1 MVVERSARDR
11 LSSFAST
18 AALGGVASA
27 PSVPHPHSTSQ
38 QEVRHMAVQAHAPAS
53 EGLRPQGP
61 ALNESPPRDFSVA
74 PPAPPAVDGPVV
86 ELIGHPT
93 TAPRIASRTA
103 IDAAV
108 DQAVLP
114 HQLHEIDQIIEL
126 AQLGELLVE
135 KDARVALL
143 ERGLADWRERAR
155 LEIDARAA
163 AERVAFERERDL
175 IGVIHQQISAIESAE
190 ESTREAF
197 AQADE
202 LRARLR
208 SEGRRGGKAR

>member
-1 MVVERSARDR
+1 
-11 LSSFAST
+11 
-18 AALGGVASA
+18 
-27 PSVPHPHSTSQ
+27 
-38 QEVRHMAVQAHAPAS
+38 MAVQANAPAS

-61 ALNESPPRDFSVA
+61 ALNGSPPRAFSAA

-86 ELIGHPT
+86 ELIGHPIT
-93 TAPRIASRTA
+93 HPPVDQRTA
-103 IDAAV
+103 IEAAV

-114 HQLHEIDQIIEL
+114 QQLHEIDQVIEL

-155 LEIDARAA
+155 LEIEARAA
-163 AERVAFERERDL
+163 AEHLAFERERDL
-175 IGVIHQQISAIESAE
+175 VGVIHQQISAIESAE

-202 LRARLR
+202 LRARLDEQTSLAEDAQR
-208 SEGRRGGKAR
+208 NTESALARMGELQLRIDQLEDQLRQRARRWWRRRPA

>member
-1 MVVERSARDR
+1 
-11 LSSFAST
+11 
-18 AALGGVASA
+18 
-27 PSVPHPHSTSQ
+27 
-38 QEVRHMAVQAHAPAS
+38 MAVQVHAPAS
-53 EGLRPQGP
+53 EGLRPQEP
-61 ALNESPPRDFSVA
+61 ALSKSPPRAFHAA
-74 PPAPPAVDGPVV
+74 PPAPPALDGAVV

-93 TAPRIASRTA
+93 APQRFASRTA
-103 IDAAV
+103 IETAV
-108 DQAVLP
+108 ESAVLP
-114 HQLHEIDQIIEL
+114 HQLHEIDQVVEM
-126 AQLGELLVE
+126 ARLGELLVE

-163 AERVAFERERDL
+163 AERLGFERERDL

-202 LRARLR
+202 LRARFDEQMVLVQDAEQNTQSSLARMHELQTRIDELEDLLR
-208 SEGRRGGKAR
+208 QRARRWWRRRAA

>member
-1 MVVERSARDR
+1 
-11 LSSFAST
+11 
-18 AALGGVASA
+18 
-27 PSVPHPHSTSQ
+27 
-38 QEVRHMAVQAHAPAS
+38 MAVQAHAPAA
-53 EGLRPQGP
+53 EGQRPQGP
-61 ALNESPPRDFSVA
+61 ALNGGPPRAFSSA

-86 ELIGHPT
+86 ELIGRPT
-93 TAPRIASRTA
+93 TQPRVGLRGVIE
-103 IDAAV
+103 AAV
-108 DQAVLP
+108 DEAVLP
-114 HQLHEIDQIIEL
+114 HQLHEIDQVIEL
-126 AQLGELLVE
+126 AQLGELLIE

-155 LEIDARAA
+155 LEIEARAA

-202 LRARLR
+202 LRARLDEQMTLVDDAQQNTQSALAR
-208 SEGRRGGKAR
+208 MHELQMRIDELEDQLRQRARRWWRRRAV

>member
-1 MVVERSARDR
+1 
-11 LSSFAST
+11 
-18 AALGGVASA
+18 
-27 PSVPHPHSTSQ
+27 
-38 QEVRHMAVQAHAPAS
+38 MAVQAHAPAS

-61 ALNESPPRDFSVA
+61 ALNESPPRAFSTTPP
-74 PPAPPAVDGPVV
+74 PPAAVDGPVV

-93 TAPRIASRTA
+93 TLPRIPSLTA
-103 IDAAV
+103 IEAAV
-108 DQAVLP
+108 ESAVLP
-114 HQLHEIDQIIEL
+114 HQLHEIDQVVEL

-155 LEIDARAA
+155 LEIEARAA
-163 AERVAFERERDL
+163 AERVAFERERDM
-175 IGVIHQQISAIESAE
+175 IGVIHQHISAIESAE

-202 LRARLR
+202 LRARLDEQMTLTEDAEANTQSALAR
-208 SEGRRGGKAR
+208 MHELQMRIDELDDQLRQRARRWWRRRAF

>member
-1 MVVERSARDR
+1 
-11 LSSFAST
+11 
-18 AALGGVASA
+18 
-27 PSVPHPHSTSQ
+27 
-38 QEVRHMAVQAHAPAS
+38 MAVQAHAPAS

-61 ALNESPPRDFSVA
+61 ALNESPPRAFSAA
-74 PPAPPAVDGPVV
+74 PPAPPAVDDPVV

-93 TAPRIASRTA
+93 TLPRVASWTA
-103 IDAAV
+103 IEAAV
-108 DQAVLP
+108 ESAVLP
-114 HQLHEIDQIIEL
+114 HQLHEIDQVVEL

-155 LEIDARAA
+155 LEIEARAA
-163 AERVAFERERDL
+163 AERLAFERERDL

-202 LRARLR
+202 LRARLDEQMTLTEDAEANTQSALAR
-208 SEGRRGGKAR
+208 MHELQMRIDELDDQLRQRARRWWRRRAF

>member
-1 MVVERSARDR
+1 
-11 LSSFAST
+11 
-18 AALGGVASA
+18 
-27 PSVPHPHSTSQ
+27 
-38 QEVRHMAVQAHAPAS
+38 MAVQAHAPAS

-61 ALNESPPRDFSVA
+61 ALNGSPPRAFSAA

-86 ELIGHPT
+86 ELIGRPT
-93 TAPRIASRTA
+93 TQPRVGLRGVIE
-103 IDAAV
+103 AAV
-108 DQAVLP
+108 DEAVLP
-114 HQLHEIDQIIEL
+114 HQLHEIDQVIEL
-126 AQLGELLVE
+126 AQLGELLIE

-155 LEIDARAA
+155 LEIEARAA
-163 AERVAFERERDL
+163 AEHLAFERERDL

-202 LRARLR
+202 LRARLDEQMTLVDDAQQNTQSALAR
-208 SEGRRGGKAR
+208 MHELQMRIDELEDQLRQRARRWWRRRAV

>member
-1 MVVERSARDR
+1 
-11 LSSFAST
+11 
-18 AALGGVASA
+18 
-27 PSVPHPHSTSQ
+27 
-38 QEVRHMAVQAHAPAS
+38 MAVQAHAPVS

-61 ALNESPPRDFSVA
+61 ALNGSPPRAFSAA

-93 TAPRIASRTA
+93 TQPRVDSRSA
-103 IDAAV
+103 IEAAV

-155 LEIDARAA
+155 LEIEARAA
-163 AERVAFERERDL
+163 AERLAFERERDL

-202 LRARLR
+202 LRARLDEHMTMVVDAEQNTQSALAR
-208 SEGRRGGKAR
+208 MHELQARIDELDDRLHQRARHWWSRRAV

>member
-1 MVVERSARDR
+1 
-11 LSSFAST
+11 
-18 AALGGVASA
+18 
-27 PSVPHPHSTSQ
+27 
-38 QEVRHMAVQAHAPAS
+38 MAVQANAPAS

-61 ALNESPPRDFSVA
+61 ALDGSPARAFNAA
-74 PPAPPAVDGPVV
+74 PPAPPALDGPVV

-93 TAPRIASRTA
+93 APRRFASRTA
-103 IDAAV
+103 IETAV
-108 DQAVLP
+108 ESAVLP
-114 HQLHEIDQIIEL
+114 HQLHEIDQIIEM
-126 AQLGELLVE
+126 ARLGELLVE

-163 AERVAFERERDL
+163 AESLAFERERDL

-197 AQADE
+197 VQADE
-202 LRARLR
+202 LRARLDEQMALAADAEQNTQSALAR
-208 SEGRRGGKAR
+208 MYELQGRIDELEDRLRQRARRWWRRRAD